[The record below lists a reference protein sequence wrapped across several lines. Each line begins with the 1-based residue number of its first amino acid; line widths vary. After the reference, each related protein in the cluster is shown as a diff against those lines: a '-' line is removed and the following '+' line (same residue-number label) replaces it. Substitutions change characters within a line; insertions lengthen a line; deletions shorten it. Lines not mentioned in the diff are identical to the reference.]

1 MTTRFLIGS
10 PGVPG
15 YGGLPTAGYRLFAR
29 LLADGRDVSFV
40 NLIGTSDAAIIAR
53 VFGPGAG
60 NPERLPHV
68 HECRLHE
75 ADGTSSL
82 AELVSESDADVLIGL
97 GHAATI
103 ALRSA
108 APGRRVVFMAGTC
121 RQAQDTVTRGLA
133 RDGASLE
140 AALASGIT
148 QPLFRHRDEERA
160 LEACDILVA
169 HSPLTLSLFERCYP
183 VWIGRIWPEVTS
195 WAEWICDGA
204 LPWRARARP
213 FDERDI
219 DLCVVAADWSRREK
233 NYPWVEALAAQRTG
247 MSIHVIGQVPR
258 EIPGVTHHGLVASRD
273 EVMTLMGRSR
283 CVAAPSLIDAA
294 PGVLFEAAIM
304 DCNVVASRNCGNWEL
319 CAPDLLVEPFEFAVF
334 ADAVR
339 RARVVKRADG
349 LDTFLARAGYAD
361 LLDTLDALAR
371 PLTPAGAAS

>member
-1 MTTRFLIGS
+1 MTTSFLIGS

-15 YGGLPTAGYRLFAR
+15 YGGLSTAGYRLYAR

-40 NLIGTSDAAIIAR
+40 NLIGASEATVIAR
-53 VFGPGAG
+53 VFAPDAG

-68 HECRLHE
+68 HDCRIN
-75 ADGTSSL
+75 ADGAPAL
-82 AELVSESDADVLIGL
+82 AELVRAANPDVLIGL

-108 APGRRVVFMAGTC
+108 APGRRVAFLAGTC
-121 RQAQDTVTRGLA
+121 RAAQDTVTNGLA
-133 RDGASLE
+133 RDAISLE
-140 AALASGIT
+140 AALASVAG
-148 QPLFRHRDEERA
+148 QPRLRHRNEERA
-160 LEACDILVA
+160 LAACDILVA
-169 HSPLTLSLFERCYP
+169 PSALTLSLFERCYP
-183 VWIGRIWPEVTS
+183 AWIGRIWPEVTS

-204 LPWRARARP
+204 LPWRTLARP

-247 MSIHVIGQVPR
+247 MSIHLIGQVPR
-258 EIPGVTHHGLVASRD
+258 EIPGVTHHGLLASRD
-273 EVMTLMGRSR
+273 EVMALMGRSR

-304 DCNVVASRNCGNWEL
+304 GCNVVASRNCGNWEL
-319 CAPDLLVEPFEFAVF
+319 CSPDLLVQPFEFEAFV
-334 ADAVR
+334 DAVR
-339 RARVVKRADG
+339 RARVAKRADR
-349 LDTFLARAGYAD
+349 LDVFLARAGYAD

-371 PLTPAGAAS
+371 PLTPAGTAS